1 MKEQSITEQPITEK
15 PLTKEHNAEQS
26 VAEQLRIMHDFA
38 REKFIP
44 IMDDE
49 SVEKFVEIVRQVR
62 PKRILEIG
70 SAVGYSA
77 ALMAMNS
84 DAQIDTIEIEKS
96 RLDIAK
102 SLWAGLGL
110 SGRINAFLGD
120 ANTILRDVI
129 ADFGY
134 DFVFLDGAK
143 SKYLE
148 QLQTC
153 LPNVRSG
160 GVIVADDVLFF
171 GMVAS
176 GQPVAHKHRT
186 TVTRLREFLEYI
198 SSNPL
203 LDVTIDDSGN
213 GMAIIKKK

>member
-1 MKEQSITEQPITEK
+1 MIEKSITEQ
-15 PLTKEHNAEQS
+15 
-26 VAEQLRIMHDFA
+26 LRKMHDFA

-77 ALMAMNS
+77 ALMAMNC

-102 SLWAGLGL
+102 NLWAELGL

-148 QLQTC
+148 QL
-153 LPNVRSG
+153 
-160 GVIVADDVLFF
+160 
-171 GMVAS
+171 
-176 GQPVAHKHRT
+176 
-186 TVTRLREFLEYI
+186 
-198 SSNPL
+198 
-203 LDVTIDDSGN
+203 
-213 GMAIIKKK
+213 